1 MVYSSI
7 NDLSLFMFWNEK
19 VRHNDGLFYYVRY
32 IVLNNKKNA
41 AGESSA
47 ASFFIEQELK

>member
-7 NDLSLFMFWNEK
+7 TTSHILMFWSKK
-19 VRHNDGLFYYVRY
+19 VRRYDGLFYYVRY